1 VRSSNSFETLAP
13 AIRQLVGG
21 VDPLL
26 AVSELRTFDEQIDRL
41 LIFERMLAALGN
53 GFALFATLLGMIGVY
68 AVLSFSAESRT
79 KEMGVRVAL
88 GASQRSAAGL
98 ILGEAVRLGALGIA
112 IALPII
118 WALGRLVESQLFGV
132 QVADPGTATAAV
144 VILLVVVFGAGAVP
158 AWRISRV
165 SPLEAF
171 RVD

>member
-1 VRSSNSFETLAP
+1 M
-13 AIRQLVGG
+13 
-21 VDPLL
+21 DPLL
-26 AVSELRTFDEQIDRL
+26 AVSELRTLDDQIDQQ

-88 GASQRSAAGL
+88 GAPQRSAAGL
-98 ILGEAVRLGALGIA
+98 ILGEAMRLGALGIA
-112 IALPII
+112 MALPII

-132 QVADPGTATAAV
+132 KVADAGTATAAV

-165 SPLEAF
+165 SALEAF

>member
-1 VRSSNSFETLAP
+1 
-13 AIRQLVGG
+13 
-21 VDPLL
+21 
-26 AVSELRTFDEQIDRL
+26 
-41 LIFERMLAALGN
+41 M
-53 GFALFATLLGMIGVY
+53 
-68 AVLSFSAESRT
+68 
-79 KEMGVRVAL
+79 
-88 GASQRSAAGL
+88 
-98 ILGEAVRLGALGIA
+98 RLGAIGIA

-132 QVADPGTATAAV
+132 KVADPGTATAAV